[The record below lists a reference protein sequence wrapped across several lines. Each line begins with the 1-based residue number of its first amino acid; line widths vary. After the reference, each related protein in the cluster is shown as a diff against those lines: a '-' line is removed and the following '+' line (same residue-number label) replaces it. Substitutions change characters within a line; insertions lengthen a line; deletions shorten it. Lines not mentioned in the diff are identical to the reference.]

1 MFFPSTNPAINRI
14 NSEIFFDRSKNFN
27 HRSIASL
34 DSYRGKVLTR
44 INLLLT
50 EETRQEI
57 WDAFYYWW
65 QKNNDI
71 DYWYACR
78 EQKDFKEMADW
89 IIANFWRELQIE
101 RKLDAETIDKFPDGV
116 EKTESGHYTFSISSE
131 SDLEDALQWV
141 ENTEFQGSEKQVKW
155 AKDIAL
161 QHLQEIVSAWKKG
174 IEIPISAK
182 WWIENRNNIDFSN

>member
-1 MFFPSTNPAINRI
+1 MFFPSSNPIIDRI

-34 DSYRGKVLTR
+34 DSYRGKVLIR

-65 QKNNDI
+65 DKNNDI
-71 DYWYACR
+71 DYWYSCR

-89 IIANFWRELQIE
+89 IIANFWRELQIKQ
-101 RKLDAETIDKFPDGV
+101 KLDMETSDELPV
-116 EKTESGHYTFSISSE
+116 EVKKSESEYYTFSIPSE
-131 SDLEDALQWV
+131 SDLEDALHWV

-161 QHLQEIVSAWKKG
+161 KHLQEIVSAWKKE
-174 IEIPISAK
+174 IEISISAK
-182 WWIENRNNIDFSN
+182 WWIENRNNIDFS

>member
-1 MFFPSTNPAINRI
+1 MIRLNYEQIEVTMFFPSSNPIIDRI

-89 IIANFWRELQIE
+89 IIANFWQELQIE
-101 RKLDAETIDKFPDGV
+101 QKLKEQQTKEPIKIP
-116 EKTESGHYTFSISSE
+116 SE

-141 ENTEFQGSEKQVKW
+141 ENTDFHGSEKQVKW
-155 AKDIAL
+155 AKSIAL
-161 QHLQEIVSAWKKG
+161 KNLQEIVSAWKKG
-174 IEIPISAK
+174 IEIPIFAK
-182 WWIENRNNIDFSN
+182 WWIENRGNINF

>member
-1 MFFPSTNPAINRI
+1 MFFPSRNPVIDRI

-27 HRSIASL
+27 NRSIASL
-34 DSYRGKVLTR
+34 DSYRRKVLTR
-44 INLLLT
+44 INLILT

-65 QKNNDI
+65 VANNDI

-101 RKLDAETIDKFPDGV
+101 KKLNAETTDELPV
-116 EKTESGHYTFSISSE
+116 EVTKTESGYYTFSIPSE

-161 QHLQEIVSAWKKG
+161 KHLQEIVSAWKKG

-182 WWIENRNNIDFSN
+182 WWIENRSNINF

>member
-1 MFFPSTNPAINRI
+1 MFFPSRNPVIDRI
-14 NSEIFFDRSKNFN
+14 NSEIFFDRSRNFN

-57 WDAFYYWW
+57 WDAFYCWW

-71 DYWYACR
+71 DYWYSCR
-78 EQKDFKEMADW
+78 EQMDFKKMADW

-101 RKLDAETIDKFPDGV
+101 RKLEEETIDELPDGV
-116 EKTESGHYTFSISSE
+116 EKTESGYYTFSIPSE
-131 SDLEDALQWV
+131 SDLEDALHWV
-141 ENTEFQGSEKQVKW
+141 ESTEFQGSEKQVKW

-161 QHLQEIVSAWKKG
+161 KHLREIVSAWKKE

-182 WWIENRNNIDFSN
+182 WWIENRNNIDFS

>member
-1 MFFPSTNPAINRI
+1 MFFPSSNPIIDRI

-34 DSYRGKVLTR
+34 DSYRGKVLIR

-65 QKNNDI
+65 DKNNDI
-71 DYWYACR
+71 DYWYSCR

-101 RKLDAETIDKFPDGV
+101 QKLDAETTDQLPDGV
-116 EKTESGHYTFSISSE
+116 QKTYTFSIPSE
-131 SDLEDALQWV
+131 SELEDALHWV

-161 QHLQEIVSAWKKG
+161 KHLQEIVSAWKKE
-174 IEIPISAK
+174 IEIPISAN
-182 WWIENRNNIDFSN
+182 WWIENRNNIDFS

>member
-1 MFFPSTNPAINRI
+1 MFFPSRNPVIDRI

-57 WDAFYYWW
+57 WDGFYYWW

-71 DYWYACR
+71 DYWYSCR

-101 RKLDAETIDKFPDGV
+101 QKLDMETSDELPV
-116 EKTESGHYTFSISSE
+116 EVKKSESEYYTFSIPSE
-131 SDLEDALQWV
+131 SDLEDATNWI
-141 ENTEFQGSEKQVKW
+141 ESTEFQGSEKQVQW

-161 QHLQEIVSAWKKG
+161 KHLQEIVSAWKKG

-182 WWIENRNNIDFSN
+182 WWIENRNNIDFS

>member
-1 MFFPSTNPAINRI
+1 VIILNYEQIEVTMFFPSSNSIIDRI
-14 NSEIFFDRSKNFN
+14 NSEIFFDRSKNIN

-34 DSYRGKVLTR
+34 NSYRGKVLTR

-101 RKLDAETIDKFPDGV
+101 QKLKEQQTKEPIKIP
-116 EKTESGHYTFSISSE
+116 SE

-141 ENTEFQGSEKQVKW
+141 ENTDFQGSEKQVKW
-155 AKDIAL
+155 AKSIAL
-161 QHLQEIVSAWKKG
+161 KNLQEIVSAWKKG
-174 IEIPISAK
+174 IEIPIFAK
-182 WWIENRNNIDFSN
+182 WWIENRGNINF

>member
-1 MFFPSTNPAINRI
+1 MFFPSRNPVIDRI

-27 HRSIASL
+27 RRSIASL

-71 DYWYACR
+71 DYWYSCR
-78 EQKDFKEMADW
+78 NQMDFKEMADW

-101 RKLDAETIDKFPDGV
+101 RKLEEETAE
-116 EKTESGHYTFSISSE
+116 ESIKIPSE
-131 SDLEDALQWV
+131 SDLEDALHWV
-141 ENTEFQGSEKQVKW
+141 ENTEFKGSEKQVSW
-155 AKDIAL
+155 AKDIA
-161 QHLQEIVSAWKKG
+161 QKHLQEIVSAWKKE

-182 WWIENRNNIDFSN
+182 WWIENRNNIDFS

>member
-1 MFFPSTNPAINRI
+1 MFFPSSNPVINRI

-27 HRSIASL
+27 HRSITSL

-101 RKLDAETIDKFPDGV
+101 QKLDMETSDKLPV
-116 EKTESGHYTFSISSE
+116 EVKKNESGYYTFGIPSE
-131 SDLEDALQWV
+131 SDLEDAINWV
-141 ENTEFQGSEKQVKW
+141 EITEFQGSEKQIKW
-155 AKDIAL
+155 AKDIASM
-161 QHLQEIVSAWKKG
+161 HLQEIVSAWKIG
-174 IEIPISAK
+174 IEAPISAK
-182 WWIENRNNIDFSN
+182 WWIENRSNIDFSN

>member
-1 MFFPSTNPAINRI
+1 MFFPSSNPIIDRI

-71 DYWYACR
+71 DYWYSCR

-89 IIANFWRELQIE
+89 IVANFWRELQ
-101 RKLDAETIDKFPDGV
+101 V
-116 EKTESGHYTFSISSE
+116 EQKTYTFSIPSE
-131 SDLEDALQWV
+131 SELEDALHWV
-141 ENTEFQGSEKQVKW
+141 ENTEFQGSQKQIKW

-161 QHLQEIVSAWKKG
+161 KHLQEIVSAWKKG
-174 IEIPISAK
+174 IEIPTTAK
-182 WWIENRNNIDFSN
+182 WWIENRNNIDFS

>member
-1 MFFPSTNPAINRI
+1 MFFPSTNPIIDRI
-14 NSEIFFDRSKNFN
+14 NSEIFFDYSQNFN

-71 DYWYACR
+71 DYWYSCR

-101 RKLDAETIDKFPDGV
+101 QKIDMETSDELPV
-116 EKTESGHYTFSISSE
+116 EVKKSESEYYTFSIPSE

-161 QHLQEIVSAWKKG
+161 QHLQEIVSAWKKE

-182 WWIENRNNIDFSN
+182 WWIENRNSIDFSN

>member
-1 MFFPSTNPAINRI
+1 MFFPSTNPIIDRI

-27 HRSIASL
+27 RRSIASL

-44 INLLLT
+44 LNILLT

-101 RKLDAETIDKFPDGV
+101 QNEV
-116 EKTESGHYTFSISSE
+116 EKTESGYYTFSIPSE
-131 SDLEDALQWV
+131 SDLEDATNWV
-141 ENTEFQGSEKQVKW
+141 ESAEFQGSEKQVKW
-155 AKDIAL
+155 AKDIASM
-161 QHLQEIVSAWKKG
+161 HLQEIVSAWKKE

-182 WWIENRNNIDFSN
+182 WWIENRNNIDFS